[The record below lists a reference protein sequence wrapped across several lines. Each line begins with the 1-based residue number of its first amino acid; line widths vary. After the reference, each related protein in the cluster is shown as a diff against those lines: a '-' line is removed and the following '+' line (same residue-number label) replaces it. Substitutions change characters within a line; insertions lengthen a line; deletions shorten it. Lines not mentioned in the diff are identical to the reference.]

1 MKVFTPLL
9 GCIDASAAAWY
20 AHVGGGGA
28 GGDAWLLFLLV
39 VVLQCNGVSSVRV
52 LCLVFCVL
60 ILFLFLVCVHLHRC
74 VVALG
79 RGPRDRACVLVQC
92 GW

>member
-20 AHVGGGGA
+20 AHVGGGGG

-39 VVLQCNGVSSVRV
+39 VVLCCNATGFQVFVSCV
-52 LCLVFCVL
+52 LCSVF
-60 ILFLFLVCVHLHRC
+60 
-74 VVALG
+74 
-79 RGPRDRACVLVQC
+79 
-92 GW
+92 